1 MGLGANTSPGLDGV
15 THEFLALAGG
25 NSCATP
31 GNGCLVKSRSLGFAC
46 SSRRLMDRFPLCF
59 TCMVFTEMKKK
70 EVEMHRL
77 AFVSMVSKQW
87 NNYLTLH
94 QVIC

>member
-1 MGLGANTSPGLDGV
+1 
-15 THEFLALAGG
+15 
-25 NSCATP
+25 
-31 GNGCLVKSRSLGFAC
+31 
-46 SSRRLMDRFPLCF
+46 MDRFPLCF